1 MDALVNE
8 FPVIIE
14 IPILWGQMDSF
25 QHLNNVMY
33 FRFFESARIAYFQK
47 IGFLDYM
54 DETGIGPILA
64 STNCKYLK
72 PITFPDTIFVG
83 AKVTEMKDD
92 RFLMKYALKSEQADD
107 LAAIGEAKVVCY
119 NYNQNTTSE
128 LPKKI
133 KQYIIDLEG
142 DLD

>member
-1 MDALVNE
+1 MDALDKE

-14 IPILWGQMDSF
+14 IPILWGQMDAF

-54 DETGIGPILA
+54 DKTGVGPILA

-83 AKVTEMKDD
+83 AKVTEMKND
-92 RFLMKYALKSEQADD
+92 RFLMKYALKSEQLGD
-107 LAAIGEAKVVCY
+107 LAAIGEANVVCY
-119 NYNQNTTSE
+119 NYKLNSTSE

-133 KQYIIDLEG
+133 KQSIIDLEG

>member
-1 MDALVNE
+1 MDALDKE

-14 IPILWGQMDSF
+14 IPILWGQMDAF

-54 DETGIGPILA
+54 DKTGVGPILA

-83 AKVTEMKDD
+83 AKVTEMKND
-92 RFLMKYALKSEQADD
+92 RFLMKYALKSEQLGD
-107 LAAIGEAKVVCY
+107 LAAIGEANVVCY
-119 NYNQNTTSE
+119 NYKLNSTSE

-133 KQYIIDLEG
+133 KQSIIALEG
-142 DLD
+142 DLN